1 MRAAKL
7 ALLPFEAVVLRCMCT
22 LEGFIMLLGEAVE
35 WKDET
40 CVAGSNPRPKIKLS
54 QSSFRGLGSE
64 PTTFSF
70 RIFST

>member
-7 ALLPFEAVVLRCMCT
+7 ALLPFEAVVLRCVCT

-40 CVAGSNPRPKIKLS
+40 YVAGSNPRPKKRLFTILFLRPGK
-54 QSSFRGLGSE
+54 
-64 PTTFSF
+64 PT
-70 RIFST
+70 IDL